1 MRDSH
6 GLFDYESDHISKSLF
21 EVRCVGY
28 LDRHEHSVQFLAQSP
43 ANGLPG
49 PLVAVQPVGE
59 QFRVA
64 LCSEEGNLWTVVRF
78 LQGSKKGLELDTNSV
93 IKLGRVVFRVKE
105 IGEGQEPERPDPS
118 LSEATMEIDQEAGE
132 EMTCR
137 ICYERQTSRENPL
150 LSPCRC
156 DGTVKYLH
164 LNCLKMWIK
173 SKVTTRQTDNSVTY
187 QWKTI
192 ECDICKLELPLT
204 LKTKTAQVNLFQ
216 HDKPSAPYI
225 VLEAC
230 STDRA
235 SVKALHV
242 IMMSNGK
249 QTIRLGRGHDSDVRI
264 NDISVSRCHAMIR
277 YEGGRFLIEDND
289 SKFGTLVSAPKQM
302 DLCEGL
308 CVTVQVGRTLLGMQV
323 KRCNAK
329 TSEGVFRQ
337 IPVDELNP

>member
-21 EVRCVGY
+21 EVRCGGY
-28 LDRHEHSVQFLAQSP
+28 LDRHEHSVQFLAQGPGS
-43 ANGLPG
+43 GLPG
-49 PLVAVQPVGE
+49 PLITVQPSGE
-59 QFRVA
+59 QYRVA
-64 LCSEEGNLWTVVRF
+64 LCSEEGHLWTVVRF
-78 LQGSKKGLELDTNSV
+78 LPGAKKGLELVTNSV
-93 IKLGRVVFRVKE
+93 IKLGRVIFRVKE
-105 IGEGQEPERPDPS
+105 IGEGLEPEQPDESSAETS
-118 LSEATMEIDQEAGE
+118 LEIDDEAGE

-137 ICYERQTSRENPL
+137 ICYERQVRRENPL
-150 LSPCRC
+150 LSPCKC

-173 SKVTTRQTDNSVTY
+173 SKVTTRQTDSSITY

-192 ECDICKLELPLT
+192 ECDICKMELPLT
-204 LKTKTAQVNLFQ
+204 LDTKTTSVSLFQ
-216 HDKPSAPYI
+216 HDKPSVPYI

-230 STDRA
+230 PMERA
-235 SVKALHV
+235 ATKALHV

-277 YEGGRFLIEDND
+277 YEAGEFWIEDND
-289 SKFGTLVSAPKQM
+289 SKFGTLVSAPRQI
-302 DLCEGL
+302 DLQEGHST
-308 CVTVQVGRTLLGMQV
+308 TVQVGRSLLGLQV

-329 TSEGVFRQ
+329 TSEGTYRQ
-337 IPVDELNP
+337 IPVDELSS

>member
-21 EVRCVGY
+21 EVRSAGC
-28 LDRHEHSVQFLAQSP
+28 LDRHEHSVQFLQQSP
-43 ANGLPG
+43 GNGLPG
-49 PLVAVQPVGE
+49 PLVAVQPGGE
-59 QFRVA
+59 QYSVA
-64 LCSEEGNLWTVVRF
+64 LCSEEGNFWTVVRF
-78 LQGSKKGLELDTNSV
+78 LPGAKKGLELVTNSV
-93 IKLGRVVFRVKE
+93 IKLGRVIFRVKE
-105 IGEGQEPERPDPS
+105 IGEGLEPDRPDQPPVETS
-118 LSEATMEIDQEAGE
+118 MEIDEEAGE

-137 ICYERQTSRENPL
+137 ICYERQVTRDNPL

-173 SKVTTRQTDNSVTY
+173 SKVTTRQTDSSITY

-204 LKTKTAQVNLFQ
+204 LKTKTTQVSLFQ
-216 HDKPSAPYI
+216 HDKPAVPYI

-230 STDRA
+230 PTDRA
-235 SVKALHV
+235 GAKALHV

-277 YEGGRFLIEDND
+277 YEAGEFLIEDND
-289 SKFGTLVSAPKQM
+289 SKFGTLVSAPRQIE
-302 DLCEGL
+302 LREGGST
-308 CVTVQVGRTLLGMQV
+308 TVQVGRSLLGLQV
-323 KRCNAK
+323 KRSSAK
-329 TSEGVFRQ
+329 TSEGTFRQ
-337 IPVDELNP
+337 IPVDELNS